1 MKRISHISRLVM
13 FALAI
18 VVSFTGCRQGKYQYE
33 TVEGDPMNTKMY
45 TLPNG
50 LKVFMTVNKE
60 QPRIQTCIAV
70 HAGSKHEP
78 TETTGLAHYLEH
90 MMFKGTENFGTVNYE
105 AEKAELDK
113 IRDLYEVYRKTTD
126 EEQRKAI
133 YHSIDSISYV
143 ASTYFI
149 PNEYDKVMSH
159 IGSEGS
165 NAYTSND
172 ETVYVEDIPSNEIEN
187 WAKVQSDRF
196 KNMVLRGFHTELET
210 VYEEYNRALNND
222 VRKIFDVTAKTL
234 MPTHPYN
241 HSVIGYGEHL
251 KNPSIKNIEDFFHTY
266 YVPNNMAICLSGD
279 FDPDYMVDV
288 LVKYFGD
295 MQPNPNLKMPEIEPQ
310 PALTRHVDNE
320 ILSPGAE
327 DLVMAWRFDG
337 AASHQN
343 DTLDILSEVLY
354 NGKAGLFDLDLNLS
368 QAVLGAN
375 SFAMHNCDYSI
386 LYMSGSPLPGQSL
399 EAIRDLMLA
408 EVDKLRRGDFS
419 EDLIKAIITE
429 EKLQMQR
436 DLESNSDRASMY
448 VDAFVN
454 DIDWADQVGRIARL
468 ERISKQDVVDFAN
481 RHMGDNYSCVFKRVG
496 EDSSAS
502 PVAKPAITPIQMNRD
517 TVSAFA
523 MEILSSEVEPIE
535 PVFVNLQKD
544 IDRQTVKGLPLLY
557 RHNTLNDL
565 FNLTFRYEMGEASE
579 DGKYLSLAA
588 DYLEYLGTDSLTAQ
602 QIQQQFHQLGCSMSL
617 RVGQTVT
624 TLQLSGLQENM
635 RQALLLMQHVVE
647 CAKSDSLTMDKFV
660 ATVLKSHG
668 DVLQTFNLY
677 TPYSVTMLKHGPSR
691 AGLFRLT
698 DNEVAGADGDSL
710 VGRIH
715 QLPHYE
721 HRVTYYGPMEESE
734 ILSVLGEVLF
744 VPEALKPVPSLK
756 DISLSPVEEDQC
768 YVVPFKSTKSFVMNQ
783 FACNGSGW
791 DAEKLGVSRMFT
803 EYFGGG
809 MNSIVFQEM
818 REKRSLCYQAYSIYR
833 MPESDERHCYVHS
846 GIQSQNDKMK
856 ECIDAFGELY
866 SDMPQSETSFNVCKQ
881 GLITQLRTQRTT
893 GTGYFDKFFTAE
905 RLGID
910 YDTDSL
916 LFEQVQTL
924 GLQDIVDFKQQY
936 MDGLHYRSIVIGDPA
951 SLDRSQ
957 LERLGKV
964 VTVEPA
970 KAFGFQ

>member
-149 PNEYDKVMSH
+149 PNEYDKLMSH
-159 IGSEGS
+159 IGSKGT
-165 NAYTSND
+165 NAYTSYD
-172 ETVYVEDIPSNEIEN
+172 QTVYVEDIPSNEIEN
-187 WAKVQSDRF
+187 WAKIQADRF

-210 VYEEYNRALNND
+210 VYEEYNRSLNND
-222 VRKIFDVTAKTL
+222 GRKIIDVTAKAL
-234 MPTHPYN
+234 MPTHPYS

-279 FDPDYMVDV
+279 FDPDYMIDV
-288 LVKYFGD
+288 LTKYFGD
-295 MQPNPNLKMPEIEPQ
+295 MQPNPDLKMPEIEPQ
-310 PALTRHVDNE
+310 PELTKPVERE
-320 ILSPGAE
+320 ILSSGAE
-327 DLVMAWRFDG
+327 NILLAWRFDG

-343 DTLDILSEVLY
+343 DTLDIISDIFY
-354 NGKAGLFDLDLNLS
+354 NGQAGMLDLDLNLS
-368 QAVLGAN
+368 QEVLGSYCFTFN
-375 SFAMHNCDYSI
+375 NCDYSVFF
-386 LYMSGSPLPGQSL
+386 MQGVPLPGQSL
-399 EAIRDLMLA
+399 ESIRDLLLA
-408 EVDKLRRGDFS
+408 EMDKLRKGDFS
-419 EDLIKAIITE
+419 EDLIKAIVTE
-429 EKLQMQR
+429 EKLNLQR
-436 DLESNSDRASMY
+436 ALESNDQRATMF
-448 VDAFVN
+448 VDAYTN
-454 DIDWADQVGRIARL
+454 DVPWADQVGRIDRL
-468 ERISKQDVVDFAN
+468 GRITKQDVVDFAN
-481 RHMGDNYSCVFKRVG
+481 RHFSDNYACVFKRVG
-496 EDSSAS
+496 EDDGGT

-517 TVSAFA
+517 TASTFA
-523 MEILSSEVEPIE
+523 QEVLQSEVAPIE
-535 PVFVNLQKD
+535 PVFVNLKED
-544 IDRQTVKGLPLLY
+544 ISQQTVKGLPMLY
-557 RHNTLNDL
+557 RLNTLNDL
-565 FNLTFRYEMGEASE
+565 FYLTFRYEMGEAGE
-579 DGKYLSLAA
+579 DGKYLSLAST
-588 DYLEYLGTDSLTAQ
+588 YLDYLGTDSLTAE
-602 QIQQQFHQLGCSMSL
+602 QIQQQFHQLGCSMSM
-617 RVGQTVT
+617 RVGKYTT
-624 TLQLSGLQENM
+624 TLTLSGLQENM
-635 RQALLLMQHVVE
+635 SQALLLMQHVVD

-660 ATVLKSHG
+660 AATLKSRS
-668 DVLQTFNLY
+668 DVMQTFDLY
-677 TPYSVTMLKHGPSR
+677 NTQSRTMLKYGLDN
-691 AGLFRLT
+691 AGLFVLT
-698 DNEVAGADGDSL
+698 DNEIAAASGDSL
-710 VGRIH
+710 VARIH

-721 HRVTYYGPMEESE
+721 HRITYYGPMAQSE
-734 ILSVLGEVLF
+734 LAATLDDMLF
-744 VPEALKPVPSLK
+744 VPEVLVPVPQSK
-756 DISLSPVEEDQC
+756 DISLSPVDEEVC
-768 YVVPFKSTKSFVMNQ
+768 YVVPFKSTKSFILNQ
-783 FACNGSGW
+783 FACNGTEW
-791 DAEKLGVSRMFT
+791 DADKLGVNSLFN

-818 REKRSLCYQAYSIYR
+818 REKRSLCYSSYSLYV
-833 MPESDERHCYVHS
+833 MPGSEEKCCYVM
-846 GIQSQNDKMK
+846 GNIQSQNDKMK

-936 MDGLHYRSIVIGDPA
+936 MDGLHYRSVVIGDPA